1 MFSSKNRHNPVGPGV
16 EYSPEAAT
24 FVSSNPGRL
33 LVVNWNVHVGHG
45 NVAALLQELL
55 IQERALGHG
64 RPDFVFLLQ
73 ETFRR
78 GEHVPDPGRS
88 RVPRRIR
95 PPAKGVD
102 IVDLARSLNWWL
114 YYVPSMRNGKLTG
127 KRAEDRGNA
136 ILSSL
141 PITFR
146 EQIELPRGVHPRVAL
161 MAIIG
166 GVHRPPIRVAVAHFD
181 TRASL
186 RRGWVF
192 GGPSLRNKQA
202 KSIISAI
209 EKVGDADLPLIL
221 GGDLNTHLGGREA
234 SVKTVA
240 TMIHRKRH
248 GRKPTHLSG
257 LVLDYIFARV
267 PDEWETGKCV
277 RMASRFGSDHYPLV
291 LPVIPVGRKRAS

>member
-1 MFSSKNRHNPVGPGV
+1 MFSSKNKHNPVGPGV
-16 EYSPEAAT
+16 EYSPEAPALE
-24 FVSSNPGRL
+24 SDHRRRL
-33 LVVNWNVHVGHG
+33 LVVSWNVHVGHG
-45 NVAALLQELL
+45 NVSALIEELL
-55 IQERALGHG
+55 RQERALGHG
-64 RPDFVFLLQ
+64 RPDIVLLLQ

-78 GEHVPDPGRS
+78 GEHVPDSGRA

-95 PPAKGVD
+95 PPAKGID
-102 IVDLARSLNWWL
+102 IVDLAHSLNWWL
-114 YYVPSMRNGKLTG
+114 YYVPSMRNGRLGG

-146 EQIELPRGVHPRVAL
+146 EQIELPLGVHPRVAL
-161 MAIIG
+161 MATIG
-166 GVHRPPIRVAVAHFD
+166 GLHGSLIRVAVAHFD

-202 KSIISAI
+202 KSIISAM
-209 EKVGDADLPLIL
+209 EKVSDTGLPLIL
-221 GGDLNTHLGGREA
+221 GGDFNTHLGGREA

-240 TMIHRKRH
+240 KMIHRKRH
-248 GRKPTHLSG
+248 GPEATHLSG
-257 LVLDYIFARV
+257 LVLDYIFARL
-267 PDEWETGKCV
+267 PDDWEAGKCV

-291 LPVIPVGRKRAS
+291 LPIVPVRTNA